1 MIYNLCRGVGFNQI
15 QRNGSEVDHKM
26 DENTKNLKIM
36 IVEDDPLI
44 RQLYEQILSEK
55 GYQVICVAAD
65 GAEAIKLYR
74 KLEEKPDLIIL
85 DFRMPKKNGLE
96 VSQEIL
102 DYNSSTD
109 ILMIS
114 GDPLFDRKAVLS
126 SGVNVMQ
133 KPVNINVLLQ
143 EIRTIGGY

>member
-1 MIYNLCRGVGFNQI
+1 
-15 QRNGSEVDHKM
+15 M
-26 DENTKNLKIM
+26 DEKTKNLKIM

-44 RQLYEQILSEK
+44 RQLYEQVLSEK

-65 GAEAIKLYR
+65 GAEAVQLYQ

-114 GDPLFDRKAVLS
+114 GDPLFDRKAVIS
-126 SGVNVMQ
+126 SRVNLMQ
-133 KPVNINVLLQ
+133 KPVNINALLQ

>member
-1 MIYNLCRGVGFNQI
+1 
-15 QRNGSEVDHKM
+15 M
-26 DENTKNLKIM
+26 DENNKNLKIM

-65 GAEAIKLYR
+65 GVEAIKLYQ

-114 GDPLFDRKAVLS
+114 GDPIIDRKAVIS
-126 SGVNVMQ
+126 RGVNVMQ
-133 KPVNINVLLQ
+133 KPVNINC
-143 EIRTIGGY
+143 IATRN

>member
-1 MIYNLCRGVGFNQI
+1 
-15 QRNGSEVDHKM
+15 M
-26 DENTKNLKIM
+26 DENNKNLKIM

-65 GAEAIKLYR
+65 GVEAIKLYQ

-114 GDPLFDRKAVLS
+114 GDPFIDRKAVIS
-126 SGVNVMQ
+126 RGVNVMQ
-133 KPVNINVLLQ
+133 KPVNINALLQ

>member
-1 MIYNLCRGVGFNQI
+1 MN
-15 QRNGSEVDHKM
+15 ED
-26 DENTKNLKIM
+26 TKNLKIM

-44 RQLYEQILSEK
+44 RQLYEQILSQK
-55 GYQVICVAAD
+55 GYHVICVASD
-65 GAEAIKLYR
+65 GAEAVKLYH
-74 KLEEKPDLIIL
+74 KLDEKPDLIIL

-102 DYNSSTD
+102 GNNSSTD

-114 GDPLFDRKAVLS
+114 GDPLIDRKAVIS
-126 SGVNVMQ
+126 SRVNVMQ
-133 KPVNINVLLQ
+133 KPVNINALLQ

>member
-1 MIYNLCRGVGFNQI
+1 
-15 QRNGSEVDHKM
+15 M

-44 RQLYEQILSEK
+44 RQLYEQILSQK

-65 GAEAIKLYR
+65 GAEAIKFYR

-96 VSQEIL
+96 VSQMIL

-114 GDPLFDRKAVLS
+114 GDPLFDRKAVIS
-126 SGVNVMQ
+126 RGVNVMQ
-133 KPVNINVLLQ
+133 KPVNINILLQ

>member
-1 MIYNLCRGVGFNQI
+1 
-15 QRNGSEVDHKM
+15 M

-44 RQLYEQILSEK
+44 RQLYEQILSQK

-65 GAEAIKLYR
+65 GAEAIKFYR

-96 VSQEIL
+96 VSQMIL

-114 GDPLFDRKAVLS
+114 GDPLFDRKAVIS
-126 SGVNVMQ
+126 RGVNVMQ
-133 KPVNINVLLQ
+133 KPVNINILLQ
-143 EIRTIGGY
+143 EIRTIVGY

>member
-1 MIYNLCRGVGFNQI
+1 MIYNLCRGVGFNQF

-44 RQLYEQILSEK
+44 RQLYEQVLSEK

-133 KPVNINVLLQ
+133 KPVNINALLQ

>member
-1 MIYNLCRGVGFNQI
+1 MNDTI
-15 QRNGSEVDHKM
+15 
-26 DENTKNLKIM
+26 KNLKIM

-44 RQLYEQILSEK
+44 RQLYEQILSQK

-65 GAEAIKLYR
+65 GAEAVKLYH
-74 KLEEKPDLIIL
+74 KLKEKPDLIIL

-96 VSQEIL
+96 VTQEIL

-114 GDPLFDRKAVLS
+114 GDPVFDRKAVISRGINIL
-126 SGVNVMQ
+126 Q
-133 KPVNINVLLQ
+133 KPVNITALLQ
-143 EIRTIGGY
+143 EIRLIGGY

>member
-1 MIYNLCRGVGFNQI
+1 
-15 QRNGSEVDHKM
+15 M
-26 DENTKNLKIM
+26 DEKTKNLKIM

-44 RQLYEQILSEK
+44 RQLYEQVLSQK

-65 GAEAIKLYR
+65 GAEAIQLYR

-114 GDPLFDRKAVLS
+114 GDPILDRKAVISRGL
-126 SGVNVMQ
+126 NVMQ
-133 KPVNINVLLQ
+133 KPVNINALLQ

>member
-1 MIYNLCRGVGFNQI
+1 
-15 QRNGSEVDHKM
+15 M

-44 RQLYEQILSEK
+44 RQLYEQILSQK

-65 GAEAIKLYR
+65 GAEAIKLYCQ
-74 KLEEKPDLIIL
+74 LEEKPDLIIL

-96 VSQEIL
+96 VSQMIL

-114 GDPLFDRKAVLS
+114 GDPLFDRKAIIS
-126 SGVNVMQ
+126 RGVNVMQ
-133 KPVNINVLLQ
+133 KPVNINILLQ

>member
-1 MIYNLCRGVGFNQI
+1 
-15 QRNGSEVDHKM
+15 M
-26 DENTKNLKIM
+26 DENNKNLKIM

-65 GAEAIKLYR
+65 GVEAIKLYQKLEEKPDAIKLYQ

-102 DYNSSTD
+102 NYNSSTD

-114 GDPLFDRKAVLS
+114 GDPLFDRKAVIS
-126 SGVNVMQ
+126 RGVNVMQ

-143 EIRTIGGY
+143 EIRMIGGY

>member
-1 MIYNLCRGVGFNQI
+1 MIYNLCRGVGFNQF
-15 QRNGSEVDHKM
+15 QRNGSEVDQKM
-26 DENTKNLKIM
+26 DEKTKNLRIM

>member
-1 MIYNLCRGVGFNQI
+1 
-15 QRNGSEVDHKM
+15 M

-44 RQLYEQILSEK
+44 RQLYEQILSQK

-74 KLEEKPDLIIL
+74 QLEEKPDLIIL

-96 VSQEIL
+96 VSQMIL

-114 GDPLFDRKAVLS
+114 GDPLFDKKAVIS
-126 SGVNVMQ
+126 RGVNVMQ
-133 KPVNINVLLQ
+133 KPVNINILLQ

>member
-1 MIYNLCRGVGFNQI
+1 
-15 QRNGSEVDHKM
+15 M

-65 GAEAIKLYR
+65 GAEAIKLYQ
-74 KLEEKPDLIIL
+74 KLVEKPDLIIL